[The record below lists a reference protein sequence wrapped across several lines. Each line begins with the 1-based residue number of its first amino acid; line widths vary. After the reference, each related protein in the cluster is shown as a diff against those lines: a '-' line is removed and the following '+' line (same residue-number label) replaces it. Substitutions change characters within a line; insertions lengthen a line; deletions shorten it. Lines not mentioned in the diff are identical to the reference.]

1 MLLEDIEFYDERRDL
16 SLDVLSLDLIQQ
28 LAYLVWRVLKPDA
41 RPNGLKMRILRSD
54 SLALVEGSGRVEC
67 YLIEDNDDAPF
78 RPTAKRRLFSFEAD
92 DFTAPDNWRFRPEAA
107 PDAWYNAVASTLA
120 NSRA

>member
-54 SLALVEGSGRVEC
+54 SLALVEGDGQIQC
-67 YLIEDNDDAPF
+67 FLLEDGEVPAY
-78 RPTAKRRLFSFEAD
+78 RPAVKRRLFAFEA
-92 DFTAPDNWRFRPEAA
+92 PDLMSPGDWRFRPELP
-107 PDAWYNAVASTLA
+107 PDLWYNTVVTALHG
-120 NSRA
+120 